1 MVIWRS
7 WIVLWRWHT
16 CAVADSDRPSPQADT
31 IIGISFEDQFR
42 AQEFMSAVSRLHSH
56 NSIRLVDAVM
66 VTKDVDGRTRIKET
80 VDLQPG
86 RAALSGAVWTGLLG
100 LIIGGPVGWI
110 AGLGMGAGAG
120 MIAAKVVDVGVPD
133 EWVQWFRETV
143 EPDTY
148 TVVVLADAVNTDEL
162 GDETRRFEGAHLVYA
177 NMDVYA
183 IRRLEIALGEAS
195 VDDAMTPDQTGQD
208 HTGQDQTG
216 QDHTGQ
222 DQTGQ
227 WPPPRV

>member
-1 MVIWRS
+1 
-7 WIVLWRWHT
+7 
-16 CAVADSDRPSPQADT
+16 VADSETPSAQADT
-31 IIGISFEDQFR
+31 IVGISFDDQFR
-42 AQEFMSAVSRLHSH
+42 AQEFMSAISRLHSQ
-56 NSIRLVDAVM
+56 NSIHLVDAVM
-66 VTKDVDGRTRIKET
+66 VTKDVDGRTRVKET

-100 LIIGGPVGWI
+100 LIIGGPVGWV

-143 EPDTY
+143 EPGTY
-148 TVVVLADAVNTDEL
+148 TVVVLADAVKTDEL
-162 GDETRRFEGAHLVYA
+162 VEETRRFEGAHLVYA

-195 VDDAMTPDQTGQD
+195 VDDAITTGQ
-208 HTGQDQTG
+208 TE
-216 QDHTGQ
+216 
-222 DQTGQ
+222 Q
-227 WPPPRV
+227 WPPPTV

>member
-1 MVIWRS
+1 
-7 WIVLWRWHT
+7 
-16 CAVADSDRPSPQADT
+16 VAGTDTPSAQADT
-31 IIGISFEDQFR
+31 IIGISFDDQFR
-42 AQEFMSAVSRLHSH
+42 AQEFLSAVSRLHSH
-56 NSIRLVDAVM
+56 NSIRLVDAVV
-66 VTKDVDGRTRIKET
+66 VTKGADGRTRVKET

-100 LIIGGPVGWI
+100 LIIGGPVGWV

-133 EWVQWFRETV
+133 EWVQWFRDAV
-143 EPDTY
+143 EPDTF

-162 GDETRRFEGAHLVYA
+162 VEETRRFEGAHLVYA

-195 VDDAMTPDQTGQD
+195 IDDEMMQEIAPEESLHEEVRATGQVQ
-208 HTGQDQTG
+208 H
-216 QDHTGQ
+216 
-222 DQTGQ
+222 
-227 WPPPRV
+227 WPPPKL

>member
-1 MVIWRS
+1 
-7 WIVLWRWHT
+7 
-16 CAVADSDRPSPQADT
+16 VAGTDTPSAQADT
-31 IIGISFEDQFR
+31 IIGISFDDQFR
-42 AQEFMSAVSRLHSH
+42 AQEFMSAISRLHSH
-56 NSIRLVDAVM
+56 NSIRLVDAVV
-66 VTKDVDGRTRIKET
+66 VTKGADGRTRVKET

-100 LIIGGPVGWI
+100 LIIGGPVGWV

-133 EWVQWFRETV
+133 EWVQWFRDAV
-143 EPDTY
+143 EPDTF

-162 GDETRRFEGAHLVYA
+162 VEETRRFEGAHLVYA

-195 VDDAMTPDQTGQD
+195 IDDEMMQEIALEESLPEEVRATGQVE
-208 HTGQDQTG
+208 H
-216 QDHTGQ
+216 
-222 DQTGQ
+222 
-227 WPPPRV
+227 WPPPKL

>member
-1 MVIWRS
+1 
-7 WIVLWRWHT
+7 
-16 CAVADSDRPSPQADT
+16 VADSDRPSPQADT

-162 GDETRRFEGAHLVYA
+162 VDETRRFEGAHLVYA

-208 HTGQDQTG
+208 HTGQD
-216 QDHTGQ
+216 HTGQ